1 MNYQNKIY
9 HILNRERDEML
20 HVLPQPDMLFRRDM
34 TDSPLLHGGIRYK
47 NKPDPGY
54 FTPREP
60 ATLATGSS
68 IGSMMPAEQR
78 HTMMVEEAREGGKIN
93 WRKIGRSIGN
103 FAKPIIKEIAP
114 IAKKVVLDY
123 GKQALMNYIV
133 PAAETA
139 VVAGAGRQRRR
150 SGGAQVSI
158 QDIPKKL
165 PGHRPK
171 EYIQGHQVLDANH
184 NIVANERKKP
194 AKKISELGVPPP
206 NAGSKGRSLLRGV
219 IIKRIMNER
228 GVSMIE
234 ASKIV
239 KAEGL
244 Y

>member
-9 HILNRERDEML
+9 HILNKERDDML

-34 TDSPLLHGGIRYK
+34 TVAPTLHGGIRYK

-78 HTMMVEEAREGGKIN
+78 HSIMVQEARRRRDSSPEPLEREGGKIN
-93 WRKIGRSIGN
+93 WKKVGRSIGN

-123 GKQALMNYIV
+123 GKKALMDYMV

-139 VVAGAGRQRRR
+139 MVAAGRQRRR
-150 SGGAQVSI
+150 SGGATVSI
-158 QDIPKKL
+158 HDIKKHI
-165 PGHRPK
+165 PGYRPK
-171 EYIQGHQVLDANH
+171 ENIPGHQVMDPNH
-184 NIVANERKKP
+184 SISSSEKKAP
-194 AKKISELGVPPP
+194 KKKKS
-206 NAGSKGRSLLRGV
+206 
-219 IIKRIMNER
+219 
-228 GVSMIE
+228 
-234 ASKIV
+234 
-239 KAEGL
+239 
-244 Y
+244 

>member
-34 TDSPLLHGGIRYK
+34 TDSPSLHGGIRYK

-78 HTMMVEEAREGGKIN
+78 HTMMVEEAREGRGSSPERLQRAGGKIN

-114 IAKKVVLDY
+114 IAKKAVLDY

-158 QDIPKKL
+158 NDIPKKL

-171 EYIQGHQVLDANH
+171 EYIPGHQVLDANH
-184 NIVANERKKP
+184 SNERKKP
-194 AKKISELGVPPP
+194 AKKISE
-206 NAGSKGRSLLRGV
+206 RGV

>member
-1 MNYQNKIY
+1 
-9 HILNRERDEML
+9 ML
-20 HVLPQPDMLFRRDM
+20 HVLPQPDMLFRREM
-34 TDSPLLHGGIRYK
+34 TVAPSLHGGIRYK

-68 IGSMMPAEQR
+68 IGSMMPSEQR
-78 HTMMVEEAREGGKIN
+78 HAMMVEEAREGGKIN
-93 WRKIGRSIGN
+93 WKKVGRTIGN
-103 FAKPIIKEIAP
+103 FAKPIIKQIAP
-114 IAKKVVLDY
+114 IAKKAIMDY
-123 GKQALMNYIV
+123 GQKALTQYLA

-139 VVAGAGRQRRR
+139 LIAAGRPRRR

-165 PGHRPK
+165 PGYRPK
-171 EYIQGHQVLDANH
+171 EHIPGHQVLDSNH
-184 NIVANERKKP
+184 ASEQKKP
-194 AKKISELGVPPP
+194 RKVSE
-206 NAGSKGRSLLRGV
+206 RS
-219 IIKRIMNER
+219 IIVKHVMKER
-228 GVSMIE
+228 GVGMIE

>member
-9 HILNRERDEML
+9 HILNKERDEML
-20 HVLPQPDMLFRRDM
+20 HVLPQPDMLFRREM
-34 TDSPLLHGGIRYK
+34 TVAPSLHGGIRYK
-47 NKPDPGY
+47 DRPDPGY

-68 IGSMMPAEQR
+68 IGSMMPSEQR
-78 HTMMVEEAREGGKIN
+78 HAMMVEEAREGGKIN
-93 WRKIGRSIGN
+93 WKKVGRTIGN
-103 FAKPIIKEIAP
+103 FAKPIIKTIAP
-114 IAKKVVLDY
+114 IAKKAILDY
-123 GKQALMNYIV
+123 GQKALTQYLA

-139 VVAGAGRQRRR
+139 LIAAGRPRRR

-165 PGHRPK
+165 PGYRPK
-171 EYIQGHQVLDANH
+171 EHIPGHQVLDANH
-184 NIVANERKKP
+184 KPKGFAAQSIRASEQKKPKKVNER
-194 AKKISELGVPPP
+194 S
-206 NAGSKGRSLLRGV
+206 V
-219 IIKRIMNER
+219 IVKHVMKER
-228 GVSMIE
+228 GVGMIE